1 MRRVARRL
9 RQGHPPSRGRLALF
23 LAGGIATLIL
33 LVVVLVSLEEHSP
46 VQSALPE
53 PSTGKGPKGTTAA
66 SKPPAPVLN
75 EPPSTTA
82 PETTSAN
89 SAETFTFYDTLEQR
103 NAPSPGFMDKSS
115 RPSPRA
121 VPSTAPAPDAAGLST
136 KKQPP
141 RYTIQIAAVKDRP
154 TAEALTDRLKRKGY
168 PVFILPHVIP
178 KQGTWYRVRVGHFA
192 KRDTA
197 QEMAQ
202 QISRQERLKTY
213 IAKE

>member
-1 MRRVARRL
+1 M
-9 RQGHPPSRGRLALF
+9 ALF
-23 LAGGIATLIL
+23 LAGGIATVIL
-33 LVVVLVSLEEHSP
+33 LVVVLVSLEQHSS

-53 PSTGKGPKGTTAA
+53 PSTSRPST
-66 SKPPAPVLN
+66 PALN
-75 EPPSTTA
+75 EPSSTAA
-82 PETTSAN
+82 P
-89 SAETFTFYDTLEQR
+89 ETFTFYDTLEQR
-103 NAPSPGFMDKSS
+103 NAPSPGFMDESS

-121 VPSTAPAPDAAGLST
+121 APPTVASPWATGRSP

-141 RYTIQIAAVKDRP
+141 RFTIQIAAVKDRP

-192 KRDTA
+192 KRDA
-197 QEMAQ
+197 AREMAR